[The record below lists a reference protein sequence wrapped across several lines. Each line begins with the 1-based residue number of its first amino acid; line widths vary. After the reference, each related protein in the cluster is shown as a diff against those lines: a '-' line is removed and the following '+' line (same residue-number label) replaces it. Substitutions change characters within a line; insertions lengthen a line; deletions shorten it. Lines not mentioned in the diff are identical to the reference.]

1 MFNRD
6 ENIITQVSNFK
17 LLVNTKVDSII
28 KEAEETQQTL
38 YNANNI
44 IQVSNLKI
52 KDLESKLKEVESK
65 YSKLLHDYNKSLE
78 AYELTKTSATTVATP
93 SAVIPFDSA
102 IHSHKP
108 MRPITK
114 LVRDQIL
121 NAYETVYKKD
131 EDCKTL
137 SDFYKW
143 IQDNIHASISR
154 SEIEGV
160 LYNRFDERLY
170 Q

>member
-6 ENIITQVSNFK
+6 ENIITQVSNLK
-17 LLVNTKVDSII
+17 LLVSSKVDSII
-28 KEAEETQQTL
+28 KEAEETQLTL
-38 YNANNI
+38 NNANNI
-44 IQVSNLKI
+44 I
-52 KDLESKLKEVESK
+52 KDLEAKLKAVEAK
-65 YSKLLHDYNKSLE
+65 YSNLIHDYNKTLE
-78 AYELTKTSATTVATP
+78 AYEITKSSATVAP
-93 SAVIPFDSA
+93 SVVTPFDSA

-114 LVRDQIL
+114 HVRDQIL
-121 NAYETVYKKD
+121 AAYERVYKKD

-137 SDFYKW
+137 TDFYKW

>member
-6 ENIITQVSNFK
+6 ENIITQVSNLK
-17 LLVNTKVDSII
+17 LLVSTKIDSII
-28 KEAEETQQTL
+28 KEAEETQLTL
-38 YNANNI
+38 INAN
-44 IQVSNLKI
+44 SMI
-52 KDLESKLKEVESK
+52 KDLESKLKEVEAK

-78 AYELTKTSATTVATP
+78 AYELTKTSATVTP
-93 SAVIPFDSA
+93 SVVTPFDSA

-121 NAYETVYKKD
+121 TAYETVYKKE

>member
-6 ENIITQVSNFK
+6 ENIITQVSNLK
-17 LLVNTKVDSII
+17 LLVSTQVDSII
-28 KEAEETQQTL
+28 REAEETQLTL
-38 YNANNI
+38 INAN
-44 IQVSNLKI
+44 SMI
-52 KDLESKLKEVESK
+52 KDLESKLKEVEAK

-78 AYELTKTSATTVATP
+78 AYELTKSSATVTP
-93 SAVIPFDSA
+93 SIVIPFDSA

-121 NAYETVYKKD
+121 TAYETVYKKE

>member
-6 ENIITQVSNFK
+6 ENIITQVSNLK
-17 LLVNTKVDSII
+17 LLVSSKVDLII
-28 KEAEETQQTL
+28 KEAEETQLTL
-38 YNANNI
+38 NNANNI
-44 IQVSNLKI
+44 I
-52 KDLESKLKEVESK
+52 KDLEAKLKAVEAK
-65 YSKLLHDYNKSLE
+65 YSNLIHDYNKTLE
-78 AYELTKTSATTVATP
+78 AYEITKSSATVAP
-93 SAVIPFDSA
+93 SVVIPFDSA

-114 LVRDQIL
+114 HVRDQIL
-121 NAYETVYKKD
+121 TAYERVYKKD

-137 SDFYKW
+137 TDFYKW

>member
-1 MFNRD
+1 MFNSD
-6 ENIITQVSNFK
+6 ENIITQVSNLK
-17 LLVNTKVDSII
+17 VLVSTKVDSII
-28 KEAEETQQTL
+28 KEAEETQLTL
-38 YNANNI
+38 INANNI
-44 IQVSNLKI
+44 I
-52 KDLESKLKEVESK
+52 KDLESKLKEVEAK

-78 AYELTKTSATTVATP
+78 AYELTKTSATVTP
-93 SAVIPFDSA
+93 SVVTPFDSA

-121 NAYETVYKKD
+121 TAYETVYKKD

-137 SDFYKW
+137 TEFYKW

>member
-6 ENIITQVSNFK
+6 ENIITQVSNLK
-17 LLVNTKVDSII
+17 LLVATKVDSII
-28 KEAEETQQTL
+28 KEAEETQLTL
-38 YNANNI
+38 NNANNI
-44 IQVSNLKI
+44 I
-52 KDLESKLKEVESK
+52 KDLESKLKEVEAK

-78 AYELTKTSATTVATP
+78 AYELTKTSATVTP
-93 SAVIPFDSA
+93 SVVIPFDSA

-121 NAYETVYKKD
+121 TAYETVYKKD

>member
-6 ENIITQVSNFK
+6 ENIITQVSNLK
-17 LLVNTKVDSII
+17 LLVSSKVDLII
-28 KEAEETQQTL
+28 KEAEETQLTL
-38 YNANNI
+38 NNANNI
-44 IQVSNLKI
+44 IR
-52 KDLESKLKEVESK
+52 DLESKLKEVEAK

-78 AYELTKTSATTVATP
+78 AYEITKSSATVTP
-93 SAVIPFDSA
+93 SIVTPFDSA

-121 NAYETVYKKD
+121 TAYETVYKKD

-137 SDFYKW
+137 TDFYKW

>member
-6 ENIITQVSNFK
+6 ENIITQVSNLK
-17 LLVNTKVDSII
+17 LLVSTQVDSII
-28 KEAEETQQTL
+28 REAEETQLTL
-38 YNANNI
+38 INAN
-44 IQVSNLKI
+44 SMI
-52 KDLESKLKEVESK
+52 KDLESKLKEIEAK

-78 AYELTKTSATTVATP
+78 AYELTKTSATITP
-93 SAVIPFDSA
+93 SIVIPFDSA

-121 NAYETVYKKD
+121 TAYETVYKKD

-137 SDFYKW
+137 TEFYKW

>member
-6 ENIITQVSNFK
+6 ENIITQVSNLK
-17 LLVNTKVDSII
+17 ILVSTKVDSII
-28 KEAEETQQTL
+28 KEAEETQLTL
-38 YNANNI
+38 INAN
-44 IQVSNLKI
+44 SMI
-52 KDLESKLKEVESK
+52 KDLESKLKEVEAK

-78 AYELTKTSATTVATP
+78 AYELTKSSATVTP
-93 SAVIPFDSA
+93 SIVTPFDSA

-121 NAYETVYKKD
+121 TAYETVYKKD

-137 SDFYKW
+137 TDFYKW

>member
-6 ENIITQVSNFK
+6 ENIITQVSNLK
-17 LLVNTKVDSII
+17 LLVTTKVDSII
-28 KEAEETQQTL
+28 KEAEETQLTL
-38 YNANNI
+38 INANNM
-44 IQVSNLKI
+44 I
-52 KDLESKLKEVESK
+52 KDLESKLKEAEAK

-78 AYELTKTSATTVATP
+78 AYELTKTSATVTP
-93 SAVIPFDSA
+93 SIVTPFDSA

-121 NAYETVYKKD
+121 TAYETVYKKE

-137 SDFYKW
+137 TEFYKW

>member
-6 ENIITQVSNFK
+6 ENIITQVSNLK
-17 LLVNTKVDSII
+17 LLVSTKVDSII
-28 KEAEETQQTL
+28 KEAEETQLTL
-38 YNANNI
+38 INAN
-44 IQVSNLKI
+44 SMI
-52 KDLESKLKEVESK
+52 KDLESKLKEVEAK

-78 AYELTKTSATTVATP
+78 AYELTKTSATIAATP
-93 SAVIPFDSA
+93 SVVIPFDSA

-114 LVRDQIL
+114 LVREQII
-121 NAYETVYKKD
+121 NAYDTVYKKD

-137 SDFYKW
+137 TDFYKW

>member
-6 ENIITQVSNFK
+6 ENIITQVSNLK
-17 LLVNTKVDSII
+17 LLVSSKVDSII
-28 KEAEETQQTL
+28 KEAEETQHTL
-38 YNANNI
+38 INANNI
-44 IQVSNLKI
+44 I
-52 KDLESKLKEVESK
+52 KDLESKLKEVEAK

-78 AYELTKTSATTVATP
+78 AYELTKSSATVTP
-93 SAVIPFDSA
+93 SIVTPFDSA

-114 LVRDQIL
+114 LVKDQIL
-121 NAYETVYKKD
+121 TAYETVYKKE

-137 SDFYKW
+137 TEFYKW

>member
-1 MFNRD
+1 M
-6 ENIITQVSNFK
+6 SS
-17 LLVNTKVDSII
+17 KVDSIL
-28 KEAEETQQTL
+28 KEAEETQLTL
-38 YNANNI
+38 NNANNI

-52 KDLESKLKEVESK
+52 KDLESKLKEVEAK

-78 AYELTKTSATTVATP
+78 AYELTKSSATVAP
-93 SAVIPFDSA
+93 SVVIPFDSA

-121 NAYETVYKKD
+121 TAYETVYKKE

-137 SDFYKW
+137 TDFYKW

-160 LYNRFDERLY
+160 LYSRFDERLY

>member
-6 ENIITQVSNFK
+6 ENIITQVSNLK
-17 LLVNTKVDSII
+17 LLVSSKVDSII
-28 KEAEETQQTL
+28 KEAEETQLTII
-38 YNANNI
+38 NANNI
-44 IQVSNLKI
+44 IKE
-52 KDLESKLKEVESK
+52 LESKLKVVESK
-65 YSKLLHDYNKSLE
+65 YTNLIHDYNKTLE
-78 AYELTKTSATTVATP
+78 AYEITKSSATVTP
-93 SAVIPFDSA
+93 SVVIPFDSA

-114 LVRDQIL
+114 HVRDQIL
-121 NAYETVYKKD
+121 TAYETVYKKE

-137 SDFYKW
+137 TDFYKW

>member
-6 ENIITQVSNFK
+6 ENIITQVSNLK
-17 LLVNTKVDSII
+17 LLVSSKVDSII
-28 KEAEETQQTL
+28 KEAEETQLTL
-38 YNANNI
+38 INAN
-44 IQVSNLKI
+44 SMI
-52 KDLESKLKEVESK
+52 KDLESKLKEAENK

-78 AYELTKTSATTVATP
+78 AYEITKSSATVTP
-93 SAVIPFDSA
+93 SVVIPFDSA

-121 NAYETVYKKD
+121 TAYETVYKKE

-137 SDFYKW
+137 TEFYKW

-160 LYNRFDERLY
+160 LYSRFDERLY

>member
-6 ENIITQVSNFK
+6 ENIITQVSNLK
-17 LLVNTKVDSII
+17 LLVSTQVDSII
-28 KEAEETQQTL
+28 REAEETQLTL
-38 YNANNI
+38 INAN
-44 IQVSNLKI
+44 SMI
-52 KDLESKLKEVESK
+52 KDLESKLKEAEAK

-78 AYELTKTSATTVATP
+78 AYELTKTSATVTP
-93 SAVIPFDSA
+93 SVVIPFDSA

-114 LVRDQIL
+114 LVREQII

-160 LYNRFDERLY
+160 LYSRFDERLY

>member
-6 ENIITQVSNFK
+6 ENIITQVSNLK
-17 LLVNTKVDSII
+17 LLVSTTVDSII
-28 KEAEETQQTL
+28 REAEETKLTL
-38 YNANNI
+38 INAN
-44 IQVSNLKI
+44 SMI
-52 KDLESKLKEVESK
+52 KDLESKLKVIESK
-65 YSKLLHDYNKSLE
+65 YSNLIHDYNKTLE
-78 AYELTKTSATTVATP
+78 AYEITKTSTIVTP

-114 LVRDQIL
+114 LVRNQIL
-121 NAYETVYKKD
+121 TAYDTVYKKD

>member
-6 ENIITQVSNFK
+6 ENILTQVRNLK
-17 LLVNTKVDSII
+17 LFVATKVDSIV

-38 YNANNI
+38 DNANSI
-44 IQVSNLKI
+44 I
-52 KDLESKLKEVESK
+52 KDLETKLKEVESK
-65 YSKLLHDYNKSLE
+65 YSKLLHDYNKTLE
-78 AYELTKTSATTVATP
+78 AYEITKSSASMAP
-93 SAVIPFDSA
+93 SVVIPFDSA

-121 NAYETVYKKD
+121 TAYETVYKKE

>member
-6 ENIITQVSNFK
+6 ENIITQVNNLK
-17 LLVNTKVDSII
+17 LLVTTKVDSII
-28 KEAEETQQTL
+28 KEAEETQLTL
-38 YNANNI
+38 NNANNI
-44 IQVSNLKI
+44 IR
-52 KDLESKLKEVESK
+52 DLESKLKEVESK

-78 AYELTKTSATTVATP
+78 AYELTKTSATVTP
-93 SAVIPFDSA
+93 SVVTPFDSA

-121 NAYETVYKKD
+121 TAYETVYKKE

-137 SDFYKW
+137 TDFYKW

>member
-6 ENIITQVSNFK
+6 ENIITQVSNLK
-17 LLVNTKVDSII
+17 LSVSTKIDSII

-38 YNANNI
+38 NNANNI
-44 IQVSNLKI
+44 IR
-52 KDLESKLKEVESK
+52 DLESKLKEVESK

-78 AYELTKTSATTVATP
+78 AYELTKTSATVTP
-93 SAVIPFDSA
+93 SIATPFDSA

-121 NAYETVYKKD
+121 TAYETVYKKD

-137 SDFYKW
+137 TEFYKW

-160 LYNRFDERLY
+160 LYSRFDERLY

>member
-6 ENIITQVSNFK
+6 ENIITQVSNLK
-17 LLVNTKVDSII
+17 SLVSSKVDSII
-28 KEAEETQQTL
+28 KEAEETQLTL
-38 YNANNI
+38 INAN
-44 IQVSNLKI
+44 SMI
-52 KDLESKLKEVESK
+52 KDLESKLKEVEAK
-65 YSKLLHDYNKSLE
+65 YSKLLHDYNKSSE
-78 AYELTKTSATTVATP
+78 AYELTKTSATVTP
-93 SAVIPFDSA
+93 SVVIPFDSA

-121 NAYETVYKKD
+121 TAYETVYKKD

-137 SDFYKW
+137 TEFYKW

>member
-6 ENIITQVSNFK
+6 ENIITQANSLK
-17 LLVNTKVDSII
+17 LFVTTRVDSII
-28 KEAEETQQTL
+28 KEAEETQLTL
-38 YNANNI
+38 NNANNI
-44 IQVSNLKI
+44 I
-52 KDLESKLKEVESK
+52 KDLEAKLKAVEAK
-65 YSKLLHDYNKSLE
+65 YSNLIHDYNKTLE
-78 AYELTKTSATTVATP
+78 AYEITKSSATVAP
-93 SAVIPFDSA
+93 SVVIPFDSA

-121 NAYETVYKKD
+121 TAYETVYKKD

-137 SDFYKW
+137 TDFYKW

>member
-6 ENIITQVSNFK
+6 ENIITQVSNLK
-17 LLVNTKVDSII
+17 LLVSSKVDSII
-28 KEAEETQQTL
+28 KEAEETQLTL
-38 YNANNI
+38 INANNM
-44 IQVSNLKI
+44 I
-52 KDLESKLKEVESK
+52 KDLESKLKEVEAK

-78 AYELTKTSATTVATP
+78 AYELTKTSATVTP
-93 SAVIPFDSA
+93 SVVIPFDSA

-121 NAYETVYKKD
+121 TAYETVYKKD

-137 SDFYKW
+137 TEFYKW

>member
-6 ENIITQVSNFK
+6 ENIITQVSNLK
-17 LLVNTKVDSII
+17 LLVSTKVDLII
-28 KEAEETQQTL
+28 KEAEETQLTL
-38 YNANNI
+38 INAN
-44 IQVSNLKI
+44 SMI
-52 KDLESKLKEVESK
+52 KDLESKLKEVEAK

-78 AYELTKTSATTVATP
+78 AYEITKSSSTVTP
-93 SAVIPFDSA
+93 STVIPFDSA

-121 NAYETVYKKD
+121 TAYETVYKKD

-137 SDFYKW
+137 TEFYKW

>member
-6 ENIITQVSNFK
+6 ENIITQVSNLK
-17 LLVNTKVDSII
+17 LLVSSKVDSII
-28 KEAEETQQTL
+28 KEAEETQLTL
-38 YNANNI
+38 INAN
-44 IQVSNLKI
+44 SMI
-52 KDLESKLKEVESK
+52 KDLESKLKEVEAK

-78 AYELTKTSATTVATP
+78 AYELTKTSVTVTP
-93 SAVIPFDSA
+93 SVVIPFDSA

-121 NAYETVYKKD
+121 TAYETVYKKE

-137 SDFYKW
+137 TEFYKW

>member
-6 ENIITQVSNFK
+6 ENIITQVSNLK
-17 LLVNTKVDSII
+17 LLVSSKVDSII
-28 KEAEETQQTL
+28 KEAEETQLTL
-38 YNANNI
+38 INAN
-44 IQVSNLKI
+44 SMI
-52 KDLESKLKEVESK
+52 KDLESKLKEVEAK

-78 AYELTKTSATTVATP
+78 AYELTKSSATVAP
-93 SAVIPFDSA
+93 SVVIPFDSA

-121 NAYETVYKKD
+121 TAYETVYKKD

-137 SDFYKW
+137 TDFYKW

>member
-1 MFNRD
+1 MFSRD
-6 ENIITQVSNFK
+6 ENIITQVSNLK
-17 LLVNTKVDSII
+17 LLVTTKIDSII
-28 KEAEETQQTL
+28 REAEETQLTL
-38 YNANNI
+38 NNANNI
-44 IQVSNLKI
+44 IR
-52 KDLESKLKEVESK
+52 DLESILKEVESK
-65 YSKLLHDYNKSLE
+65 YSILLHDYNKSLE
-78 AYELTKTSATTVATP
+78 AYELTKSSATVTP
-93 SAVIPFDSA
+93 SIVTPFDSA

-121 NAYETVYKKD
+121 TAYETVYKKD

-137 SDFYKW
+137 TDFYKW

>member
-6 ENIITQVSNFK
+6 ENIITQVSNLK
-17 LLVNTKVDSII
+17 SLVSSKVDSII
-28 KEAEETQQTL
+28 KEAEETQLTL
-38 YNANNI
+38 INAN
-44 IQVSNLKI
+44 SMI
-52 KDLESKLKEVESK
+52 KDLESKLKEVEAK

-78 AYELTKTSATTVATP
+78 AYELTKTSATVTP
-93 SAVIPFDSA
+93 SVVIPFDSA

-121 NAYETVYKKD
+121 TTYKTVYKKD

-137 SDFYKW
+137 TEFYKW

>member
-6 ENIITQVSNFK
+6 ENIITQVSNLK
-17 LLVNTKVDSII
+17 LLVSTQVDSII
-28 KEAEETQQTL
+28 KEAEETQLTL
-38 YNANNI
+38 INAN
-44 IQVSNLKI
+44 SMI
-52 KDLESKLKEVESK
+52 KDLETKLKEIEAK

-78 AYELTKTSATTVATP
+78 AYELTKTSATITP
-93 SAVIPFDSA
+93 SIVIPFDSA

-121 NAYETVYKKD
+121 TAYETVYKKD

-137 SDFYKW
+137 TDFYKW

>member
-1 MFNRD
+1 MFNKD
-6 ENIITQVSNFK
+6 ENIITQVSNLK
-17 LLVNTKVDSII
+17 LLVSSKVDSII
-28 KEAEETQQTL
+28 KEAEETQLTL
-38 YNANNI
+38 NNANNI
-44 IQVSNLKI
+44 I
-52 KDLESKLKEVESK
+52 KDLESKLKAVEAK
-65 YSKLLHDYNKSLE
+65 YSNLIHDYNKTLE
-78 AYELTKTSATTVATP
+78 AYEITKSSATVAP
-93 SAVIPFDSA
+93 SVVIPFDSA

-114 LVRDQIL
+114 HVRDQIL
-121 NAYETVYKKD
+121 AAYERVYKKD

-137 SDFYKW
+137 TEFYKW

-160 LYNRFDERLY
+160 LYSRFDERLY

>member
-6 ENIITQVSNFK
+6 ENIITQVSNLK
-17 LLVNTKVDSII
+17 LLVSSKVDSII
-28 KEAEETQQTL
+28 KEAEETKLTL
-38 YNANNI
+38 INAN
-44 IQVSNLKI
+44 SMI

-78 AYELTKTSATTVATP
+78 AYELTKSSTTVTP
-93 SAVIPFDSA
+93 STVIPFDSA

-121 NAYETVYKKD
+121 TAYETIYKKE

-137 SDFYKW
+137 TEFYKW

>member
-6 ENIITQVSNFK
+6 ENIITQVSNLK
-17 LLVNTKVDSII
+17 LLVTTKVDSII
-28 KEAEETQQTL
+28 KEAEETQLTL
-38 YNANNI
+38 NNANNI
-44 IQVSNLKI
+44 I
-52 KDLESKLKEVESK
+52 KDLESKLKEAESK

-78 AYELTKTSATTVATP
+78 AYEITKSSATVTP
-93 SAVIPFDSA
+93 SVVIPFDSA

-108 MRPITK
+108 IRPITK
-114 LVRDQIL
+114 LVREQII
-121 NAYETVYKKD
+121 NAYDTVYKKD

-137 SDFYKW
+137 TDFYKW

>member
-6 ENIITQVSNFK
+6 ENIITQVSNLK
-17 LLVNTKVDSII
+17 LLVSTQVDSII
-28 KEAEETQQTL
+28 KEVEETQLTL
-38 YNANNI
+38 INAN
-44 IQVSNLKI
+44 SMI
-52 KDLESKLKEVESK
+52 KDLESKLKAVEAK
-65 YSKLLHDYNKSLE
+65 YSNLIHDYNKTLE
-78 AYELTKTSATTVATP
+78 AYEITKSSATVAP
-93 SAVIPFDSA
+93 SVVIPFDSA

-114 LVRDQIL
+114 HVRDQIL
-121 NAYETVYKKD
+121 AAYDTVYKKD

-137 SDFYKW
+137 TDFYKW

-160 LYNRFDERLY
+160 LYSRFDERLY

>member
-6 ENIITQVSNFK
+6 ENILTQVSNLK
-17 LLVNTKVDSII
+17 LLVSSKVDLII
-28 KEAEETQQTL
+28 KEAEETQLTL
-38 YNANNI
+38 INAN
-44 IQVSNLKI
+44 SMI
-52 KDLESKLKEVESK
+52 KDLESKLKEVEAK

-78 AYELTKTSATTVATP
+78 AYELTKTSATVTP
-93 SAVIPFDSA
+93 SIVTPFDSA

-121 NAYETVYKKD
+121 TAYETVYKKE

-137 SDFYKW
+137 TDFYKW

>member
-6 ENIITQVSNFK
+6 ENIITQVNNLK
-17 LLVNTKVDSII
+17 LLVATKVDSII
-28 KEAEETQQTL
+28 REAEETQLTL
-38 YNANNI
+38 INAN
-44 IQVSNLKI
+44 SMI
-52 KDLESKLKEVESK
+52 KDLESKLKEVEAK

-78 AYELTKTSATTVATP
+78 AYELTKSSTTVTP
-93 SAVIPFDSA
+93 STVIPFDSA

-114 LVRDQIL
+114 HVRDQIL
-121 NAYETVYKKD
+121 AAYERVYKKD

-137 SDFYKW
+137 TDFYKW

>member
-6 ENIITQVSNFK
+6 ENIITQVSNLK
-17 LLVNTKVDSII
+17 ILVNTKVDSII

-38 YNANNI
+38 YNANSI
-44 IQVSNLKI
+44 I

-78 AYELTKTSATTVATP
+78 AYELTKTSATTVAMP
-93 SAVIPFDSA
+93 STVIPFDSA

>member
-6 ENIITQVSNFK
+6 ENIITQVSNLK
-17 LLVNTKVDSII
+17 LLVSTQVDSII
-28 KEAEETQQTL
+28 REAEETQLTL
-38 YNANNI
+38 INAN
-44 IQVSNLKI
+44 SMI
-52 KDLESKLKEVESK
+52 KDLESKLKEVEAK

-78 AYELTKTSATTVATP
+78 AYELTKTSATVTP
-93 SAVIPFDSA
+93 SVVIPFDSA

-121 NAYETVYKKD
+121 TAYETVYKKD

-137 SDFYKW
+137 TDFYKW

>member
-6 ENIITQVSNFK
+6 ENIITQVSNLK
-17 LLVNTKVDSII
+17 LLMSTKMDSIV

-38 YNANNI
+38 NSANNI
-44 IQVSNLKI
+44 IR
-52 KDLESKLKEVESK
+52 DLESKLKEVESK
-65 YSKLLHDYNKSLE
+65 YTKLLHDYNKSLE
-78 AYELTKTSATTVATP
+78 AYELTKTSATVTP
-93 SAVIPFDSA
+93 SIVIPFDSA

-121 NAYETVYKKD
+121 TAYETVYKKE

>member
-6 ENIITQVSNFK
+6 ENIITQVSNLK
-17 LLVNTKVDSII
+17 ILVSTKVDSII
-28 KEAEETQQTL
+28 KEAEETQLTL
-38 YNANNI
+38 NNANNI
-44 IQVSNLKI
+44 I
-52 KDLESKLKEVESK
+52 KDLEAKLKAVEAK
-65 YSKLLHDYNKSLE
+65 YSNLIHDYNKTLE
-78 AYELTKTSATTVATP
+78 AYEITKSSATVAP
-93 SAVIPFDSA
+93 SVVTPFDSA

-114 LVRDQIL
+114 HVRDQIL
-121 NAYETVYKKD
+121 AAYERVYKKD

-137 SDFYKW
+137 TDFYKW